1 MNDDLEQLQVW
12 AQLQNG
18 YYTKI
23 HATPSRAMT
32 TDEVVA
38 AVDEFRQAAT
48 RAMAAGFDGVEIH
61 AANGY
66 LPHQFLSSTL
76 NRRDDRYG
84 GSVANRARFLAEI
97 VDAVGGVMPLGRVG
111 VRISPYAKYNNV
123 RDADPDATLAYV
135 GRMLDDAGVA
145 YLHAADTN
153 GWSGE
158 ARPAAYRRARAPVI
172 RRHADRQ
179 RRHFTG
185 RGKRADRRRR
195 RRSRRV
201 RARLYREPRSRRAP
215 RRTRPARGA
224 ENVGWY
230 GGDRAGYVD
239 YARHDAAES
248 PA

>member
-1 MNDDLEQLQVW
+1 MHANGGRIFAQLWHGGRVSSLTLLGGAAPLSPSGVNDDLEQLQVW

-84 GSVANRARFLAEI
+84 GSVANRARFAEI
-97 VDAVGGVMPLGRVG
+97 VDAVGG
-111 VRISPYAKYNNV
+111 
-123 RDADPDATLAYV
+123 RDA
-135 GRMLDDAGVA
+135 
-145 YLHAADTN
+145 
-153 GWSGE
+153 
-158 ARPAAYRRARAPVI
+158 ARPRRRADLAVREATTCAMPI
-172 RRHADRQ
+172 RM
-179 RRHFTG
+179 
-185 RGKRADRRRR
+185 
-195 RRSRRV
+195 RRSRTSAGCSTTRV
-201 RARLYREPRSRRAP
+201 SPTC
-215 RRTRPARGA
+215 TRPTPTAGA
-224 ENVGWY
+224 G
-230 GGDRAGYVD
+230 
-239 YARHDAAES
+239 
-248 PA
+248 